1 MTPIVATTKPQSGG
15 ALLYAFGLP
24 FCFFGVAMLGLAIY
38 QARSGSTNL
47 AAFSALSGLIFAGIG
62 IGIVLTLR
70 HGVRAQAAIDRL
82 REQHPDAPWLWREE
96 WATGRIFSEGSANAL
111 AAWLFATFWNAVS
124 WPIFYFVYFNPSE
137 SFGALGGFTIL
148 SAIFPF
154 TGIVVIGWAIRATI
168 RWVASRGS
176 YLEMATIP
184 GQIGGMLTGT
194 IRLMPPN
201 RANREFKVALSCINR
216 SSGENSKVEQV
227 IWSNDQTVR
236 GSSFGGIR
244 VDFQI
249 PPECRPTDAAN
260 ADSAIVWR
268 LVTTAPFS
276 SRTFEAAFEIP
287 VFNVVLAPAQKR
299 SASLT
304 GGADAASDAFE
315 PPPNF
320 PVRTR
325 QLPTGATEF
334 YFPPCRAPAAAIGA
348 TLFTAGWSA
357 MFLMIVHIDAPIVF
371 DAVWA
376 AFDVFMLFWV
386 ASLWLG
392 DTRVTIDESSI
403 TIARGIPGLAL
414 SRRTIPASEVHTV
427 AAIVGSRTG
436 STTYYRLRLT
446 HDGDRKVTFGDG
458 LREKRAV
465 EWLAYQ
471 IARHLGVAE

>member
-1 MTPIVATTKPQSGG
+1 
-15 ALLYAFGLP
+15 
-24 FCFFGVAMLGLAIY
+24 MLGFAIY
-38 QARSGSTNL
+38 QARSGSTSL
-47 AAFSALSGLIFAGIG
+47 AAFSALSGVIFAGIG
-62 IGIVLTLR
+62 IGIILTLG
-70 HGVRAQAAIDRL
+70 HGVRAQAEIDRL
-82 REQHPDAPWLWREE
+82 REQYPDAPWLWREE
-96 WATGRIFSEGSANAL
+96 WATGRIFSEGSANAM

-137 SFGALGGFTIL
+137 SFGVLGSFTIL
-148 SAIFPF
+148 SEIFPL
-154 TGIVVIGWAIRATI
+154 TGIVLIGLAIRATI

-176 YLEMATIP
+176 YFEMATIP
-184 GQIGGMLTGT
+184 GQIGGALVGT
-194 IRLMPPN
+194 VRLMPPS
-201 RANREFKVALSCINR
+201 RANREFKVTLSCINR
-216 SSGENSKVEQV
+216 SSGQNSKVEDL
-227 IWSNDQTVR
+227 IWRSDQTVR
-236 GSSFGGIR
+236 GSSFSGIH
-244 VDFQI
+244 VEFQI
-249 PPECRPTDAAN
+249 PPECQPTDAAS
-260 ADSAIVWR
+260 ADSSIMWR
-268 LVTTAPFS
+268 LVTAAPFS

-287 VFNVVLAPAQKR
+287 VFNVVRVPAQKR
-299 SASLT
+299 STSLT
-304 GGADAASDAFE
+304 TDADARTDTFE

-376 AFDVFMLFWV
+376 ALDFFMLLWV
-386 ASLWLG
+386 GSLWLG
-392 DTRVTIDESSI
+392 DTRVTIDGSSI
-403 TIARGIPGLAL
+403 TIARGIPGLVL
-414 SRRTIPASEVHTV
+414 SRRTIPAAEVHTV

-471 IARHLGVAE
+471 IARQLGVTG

>member
-1 MTPIVATTKPQSGG
+1 
-15 ALLYAFGLP
+15 
-24 FCFFGVAMLGLAIY
+24 MLGLAIY
-38 QARSGSTNL
+38 QARSGGTSL
-47 AAFSALSGLIFAGIG
+47 AAFSALSGFIFAGIG
-62 IGIVLTLR
+62 IGIILTLR

-137 SFGALGGFTIL
+137 SFGVLGSFTIL
-148 SAIFPF
+148 SAIFPL
-154 TGIVVIGWAIRATI
+154 TGIVLIGLAIRATM

-184 GQIGGMLTGT
+184 GQIGGALVGT
-194 IRLMPPN
+194 VRLMPPS
-201 RANREFKVALSCINR
+201 RANREFKVTLSCLNR
-216 SSGENSKVEQV
+216 GSGQNSKVEEV
-227 IWSNDQTVR
+227 IWTSDQTVR
-236 GSSFGGIR
+236 GSSFSGIH
-244 VDFQI
+244 VEFQI
-249 PPECRPTDAAN
+249 PPECQPTDASS
-260 ADSAIVWR
+260 ADSSILWR

-276 SRTFEAAFEIP
+276 SRTFEAAFEVP
-287 VFNVVLAPAQKR
+287 VFNVVRVPAQKR
-299 SASLT
+299 STSLT
-304 GGADAASDAFE
+304 PDADGRPDTFE

-376 AFDVFMLFWV
+376 AFDVFMFLWV
-386 ASLWLG
+386 GSLWLG
-392 DTRVTIDESSI
+392 DTRVTIDGSSI
-403 TIARGIPGLAL
+403 TIARGIPGLVL
-414 SRRTIPASEVHTV
+414 SRRTIPAAEVHTV

-471 IARHLGVAE
+471 IARQLGVTE

>member
-1 MTPIVATTKPQSGG
+1 VATTKPHSGS

-24 FCFFGVAMLGLAIY
+24 FCVFGVAMLGFATY
-38 QARSGSTNL
+38 QTRAGGTNL
-47 AAFSALSGLIFAGIG
+47 AAYSALSGVIFAGIG

-70 HGVRAQAAIDRL
+70 HGVRTQAAIDRL

-124 WPIFYFVYFNPSE
+124 WPIFYFVYFNPSP
-137 SFGALGGFTIL
+137 SFGVFGSFTIL
-148 SAIFPF
+148 SAIFPL
-154 TGIVVIGWAIRATI
+154 TGIVLIGLAIRATM

-184 GQIGGMLTGT
+184 AQIGGTLIGT
-194 IRLMPPN
+194 VRLMPPS
-201 RANREFKVALSCINR
+201 RANREFKVTLSCISR
-216 SSGENSKVEQV
+216 SSSESSKVEEV
-227 IWSNDQTVR
+227 IWSNAQTVR
-236 GSSFGGIR
+236 GSSFSGIH
-244 VDFQI
+244 VEFQI
-249 PPECRPTDAAN
+249 PPEYQPTDAAN

-268 LVTTAPFS
+268 LMTAAPFS
-276 SRTFEAAFEIP
+276 SRNFEAAFEVP
-287 VFNVVLAPAQKR
+287 VFNVARVPAPKR
-299 SASLT
+299 AAGLT
-304 GGADAASDAFE
+304 PEADAKADTFE

-376 AFDVFMLFWV
+376 ALDVFMLLWV
-386 ASLWLG
+386 GSLWLS
-392 DTRVTIDESSI
+392 DTRVTIDGSSI
-403 TIARGIPGLAL
+403 TIARGIPGLVL

-471 IARHLGVAE
+471 IARHLGVTE

>member
-1 MTPIVATTKPQSGG
+1 
-15 ALLYAFGLP
+15 
-24 FCFFGVAMLGLAIY
+24 
-38 QARSGSTNL
+38 
-47 AAFSALSGLIFAGIG
+47 
-62 IGIVLTLR
+62 
-70 HGVRAQAAIDRL
+70 
-82 REQHPDAPWLWREE
+82 
-96 WATGRIFSEGSANAL
+96 
-111 AAWLFATFWNAVS
+111 
-124 WPIFYFVYFNPSE
+124 
-137 SFGALGGFTIL
+137 
-148 SAIFPF
+148 
-154 TGIVVIGWAIRATI
+154 
-168 RWVASRGS
+168 
-176 YLEMATIP
+176 
-184 GQIGGMLTGT
+184 
-194 IRLMPPN
+194 
-201 RANREFKVALSCINR
+201 
-216 SSGENSKVEQV
+216 
-227 IWSNDQTVR
+227 
-236 GSSFGGIR
+236 

-299 SASLT
+299 SASST

-348 TLFTAGWSA
+348 TFFTAGWSA

-371 DAVWA
+371 DALWA

-392 DTRVTIDESSI
+392 DTRVTIDGSSI